1 MILTLIGG
9 IGELEEEAVRA
20 VATAETAAAGEGEGE
35 EEEGDGWFLLSR
47 LRGSCCC

>member
-1 MILTLIGG
+1 MNLTLIGG

-20 VATAETAAAGEGEGE
+20 AATAETAAAGEGERG